1 MCVYSTKC
9 CETFHD
15 VAAVLQWVLHG
26 ACQAVVALSQ
36 DVDSEAV
43 VDVIKSC
50 DGLEAFRVDSTCHM
64 WSVLFQPET

>member
-1 MCVYSTKC
+1 MCVCSTKC

-15 VAAVLQWVLHG
+15 VAAVLHG

-50 DGLEAFRVDSTCHM
+50 DGLEAFHVDSTCHM